1 MSNILI
7 VEDSSIQAEMLRR
20 ILIDAG
26 YQVRVGRDGEEGY
39 QLARSEVPDLV
50 ISDVTM
56 PRVDGFELCTLLRN
70 DEHLKSVPIIL
81 LTVMGDVQDVIKGLN
96 AGADNYLTKPY
107 DEQILLGRVAETL
120 KSPVSSHQETR
131 LDLQARLAGETIAI
145 KAGPTQMLN
154 LLVSTYSNSVA
165 QNKALQTAQDELA
178 SLNAH
183 LNEEV
188 RRQAQVLLEA
198 ERKRTLERE
207 QEMQNEANHLKQ
219 LQRVLIESVTAI
231 AATVESRDP
240 YTAGHQ
246 TRVADLALLIG
257 EELQLTPHALEG
269 LKLASVVHDVGKISI
284 PTELLVKPGKLRAT
298 EFNLIKDHPQA
309 SYEIL
314 SNIKYPWPIAE
325 MAWQHHERVDGSG
338 YPQGLKDSEILI
350 EAKILAVADVIE
362 SMATPRPYRKALGIE
377 VALDEIRKGIGSKY
391 DPEVAR
397 VARSIVER
405 KLWVPM

>member
-81 LTVMGDVQDVIKGLN
+81 LTAMGDVQDVIKGLN

-120 KSPVSSHQETR
+120 KSPVSSHQEAR

-391 DPEVAR
+391 DREVAQ
-397 VARSIVER
+397 AALSIVER